1 MILRLFLAICLFSLQ
16 SVQAVAADTYRWEDA
31 QGNVYYGDESPPA
44 EARNIQRPTLYRNSS
59 EEVWPYQLQLAV
71 SRFPVTL
78 YVTDCGPHCD
88 AARELLIN
96 RGVPHTV
103 MDATNLEVQEELMA
117 LTSGNREVPVIKI
130 GRSVIRGFEA
140 AQWNGALDVAGY
152 PGVAIVEVQ
161 PTVSRLSTPAAGNE
175 AKTEPFDAADEA
187 EFDGDD
193 DESEGI
199 EEPF

>member
-1 MILRLFLAICLFSLQ
+1 MILRLFLAICLFSLP
-16 SVQAVAADTYRWEDA
+16 SVQAAAADTYRWEDA

-44 EARNIQRPTLYRNSS
+44 EARNIQRPRLYRNSS
-59 EEVWPYQLQLAV
+59 EQVWPYQLQLAV
-71 SRFPVTL
+71 SRYPVTL
-78 YVTDCGPHCD
+78 FVTDCGPPCD

-117 LTSGNREVPVIKI
+117 LTSGNREVPVIQI

-140 AQWNGALDVAGY
+140 KQWNGALDVAGY

-161 PTVSRLSTPAAGNE
+161 PSVSRLSTPAAGNE
-175 AKTEPFDAADEA
+175 ATTEPLDAADEA
-187 EFDGDD
+187 ESDGDD
-193 DESEGI
+193 DESEGA
-199 EEPF
+199 EELF